1 MKVARYKLKGIVT
14 VTTWYG
20 RKGWVKLTIDTDE
33 DGLREIKEEPRQDYL
48 RFGVQSVDYA
58 RFDVYPYEIAT
69 EGIHR
74 VTTECL
80 KPSKIIEAGKW
91 TLPQREEEVLMDDC
105 NIVEITR

>member
-1 MKVARYKLKGIVT
+1 MKVARYKLEGIVT

-58 RFDVYPYEIAT
+58 QFDVYPYEIIT
-69 EGIHR
+69 KDMHR
-74 VTTECL
+74 ITTESL
-80 KPSKIIEAGKW
+80 VPSETIEAGKW
-91 TLPQREEEVLMDDC
+91 TLSQREEEVLVDDC